1 MREILFRGQTRR
13 HGEKVNMRGDKLP
26 GRWVYG
32 GVLQGPGDFSIIY
45 GGENLGDIEKH
56 TVYTDTIGQYIGK
69 PDKNG
74 VKIYEGDIVEICM
87 PLTGVRPIVQRS
99 EVYFD
104 HGCYCVLWGG
114 SDRFHNRS
122 RIDGFIPQTT
132 FEVIGNIHDNPELI
146 GGGAVME
153 GDTHEQ
159 KS

>member
-13 HGEKVNMRGDKLP
+13 CGEQVNMAGDKRP

-32 GVLQGPGDFSIIY
+32 GVLQGTGDYSIIY
-45 GGENLGDIEKH
+45 GGENPGAVEKH

-104 HGCYCVLWGG
+104 HGCYVYSGAAVTGSIIVLGLM
-114 SDRFHNRS
+114 DLYRKQHLRS
-122 RIDGFIPQTT
+122 SATSMTT
-132 FEVIGNIHDNPELI
+132 WNL
-146 GGGAVME
+146 
-153 GDTHEQ
+153 
-159 KS
+159 

>member
-69 PDKNG
+69 
-74 VKIYEGDIVEICM
+74 
-87 PLTGVRPIVQRS
+87 
-99 EVYFD
+99 
-104 HGCYCVLWGG
+104 LWGG